1 MGESLACSALERL
14 LSNQRPLTSNS
25 RTRPYKYNVHTAPQ
39 VPPRTEIRLATGRTE
54 NGWPLNDAQRPTSR
68 AVRVAI
74 NMGYNRV
81 RGIVGTS
88 RETVA

>member
-39 VPPRTEIRLATGRTE
+39 VPPRTEIRFATGE
-54 NGWPLNDAQRPTSR
+54 QRMDGP
-68 AVRVAI
+68 
-74 NMGYNRV
+74 
-81 RGIVGTS
+81 
-88 RETVA
+88 